1 MANLYDIEQEIL
13 GCFDTETGEILDAD
27 KLDALMI
34 ERDAK
39 LENVALWVKNLQSDA
54 EAFKAEKNAFEER
67 EKAALNKA
75 ESLKRWL
82 ANALAGQKFSTTKV
96 SVGFRKS
103 KAVETEDEQAFI
115 DWAQSNDRDDLL
127 SFKKPTVNKTAVKK
141 GLENGDTICGAS
153 IVERE
158 NIFIK

>member
-1 MANLYDIEQEIL
+1 MANLYEIEQSIL
-13 GCFDTETGEILDAD
+13 GCFDAETGEILDAD
-27 KLDALMI
+27 KLNALMI

-54 EAFKAEKNAFEER
+54 EAYKAEKNAFAER
-67 EKAALNKA
+67 EKAAQNKA

-82 ANALAGQKFSTTKV
+82 ANALAGQKFNTTKV

-103 KAVETEDEQAFI
+103 KAVEIEDEQAFI
-115 DWAQSNDRDDLL
+115 DWAQAHDRDDLL
-127 SFKKPTVNKTAVKK
+127 SFEKPTVNKTAVKK
-141 GLENGDTICGAS
+141 ELENVDTICGAR

-158 NIFIK
+158 NISIK